1 MILKFFATVPCGIED
16 IASEEVHEIIGCKAK
31 PDVGRIFFETGL
43 ESIFLLNLKASTLNK
58 IMIQIC
64 HGVFSELKD
73 IYRMVKDID
82 YGWIIDADQPFAVR
96 SERVGIHDFTSMD
109 VSRIVGQAI
118 IDSYRETYGRRL
130 PVNLDEPEV
139 EFYALV
145 RDQEFL
151 LGVNTTGNSL
161 HRRGYKAYMH
171 PAALKPTL
179 ASAMLRLSGWKPGKG
194 ILDPM
199 CGGGTIPI
207 EAAFKAANIPPGHLR
222 LDFAFLKLK
231 FIDENDF
238 WKLRNR
244 LFAERRC
251 EAPVEIYGMEK
262 FRHHLE
268 GAMRNSEKAG
278 VREFIEFKLGDAT
291 KSVDYPDGE
300 IDYVVVNP
308 PYGIRMVPGGS
319 PKGLYSRFLKALR
332 ERVEDAVL
340 ILITAAHKRF
350 VEAAEEI
357 GIEIIERRIVLHGDL
372 RARIF
377 KCKF

>member
-1 MILKFFATVPCGIED
+1 MMHKFFATVPCGIED
-16 IASEEVHEIIGCKAK
+16 IASEEVYELIGCRAK
-31 PDVGRIFFETGL
+31 PDVGRIFFEASL

-58 IMIQIC
+58 IMIQMC
-64 HGVFSELKD
+64 HGIFSELKD
-73 IYRMVKDID
+73 IYRMVKDVD
-82 YGWIIDADQPFAVR
+82 YGWIIDANQPFAVR
-96 SERVGIHDFTSMD
+96 SERVGIHNFTSMD

-118 IDSYRETYGRRL
+118 IDSYSEAYGKRL

-161 HRRGYKAYMH
+161 HRRGYRAYMH
-171 PAALKPTL
+171 PASLKSTL
-179 ASAMLRLSGWKPGKG
+179 ASAMLRLSGWKPEKS

-222 LDFAFLKLK
+222 SDFAFLKLK

-238 WKLRNR
+238 WTLRNR
-244 LFAERRC
+244 LLAEMRC
-251 EAPVEIYGMEK
+251 EAPAGIYGMEK
-262 FRHHLE
+262 FKRHLE
-268 GAMRNSEKAG
+268 GAILNSEKAG
-278 VREFIEFKLGDAT
+278 VRELIEFKLGDAT
-291 KSVDYPDGE
+291 NSSDYPDGE
-300 IDYVVVNP
+300 IGYVVVNP

-319 PKGLYSRFLKALR
+319 PRALYKRFLKALR
-332 ERVEDAVL
+332 ERVEDAIL

-350 VEAAEEI
+350 VEAAEEN

-377 KCKF
+377 KCKL

>member
-1 MILKFFATVPCGIED
+1 MMHKFFATVPCGIED
-16 IASEEVHEIIGCKAK
+16 IASEEVYELIGCRAK
-31 PDVGRIFFETGL
+31 PDVGRIFFEASL

-58 IMIQIC
+58 IMIQMC
-64 HGVFSELKD
+64 HGIFSELKD
-73 IYRMVKDID
+73 IYRMVKDVD
-82 YGWIIDADQPFAVR
+82 YGWIIDANQPFAVR
-96 SERVGIHDFTSMD
+96 SERVGIHDFTSID

-118 IDSYRETYGRRL
+118 IDSYREAYGKRL

-161 HRRGYKAYMH
+161 HRRGYRAYMH
-171 PAALKPTL
+171 PASLKPTL
-179 ASAMLRLSGWKPGKG
+179 ASAMLRLSGWNPGRG

-207 EAAFKAANIPPGHLR
+207 EAAFKAANIPPVHLR
-222 LDFAFLKLK
+222 SDFAFLKLK
-231 FIDENDF
+231 FIDGNDF
-238 WKLRNR
+238 WTLRNR
-244 LFAERRC
+244 LLAERRY
-251 EAPVEIYGMEK
+251 EAPAEIYGMEK

-268 GAMRNSEKAG
+268 GAILNSEKAG
-278 VREFIEFKLGDAT
+278 VRELIEFKLGDAT
-291 KSVDYPDGE
+291 NSSDYPDGE
-300 IDYVVVNP
+300 IGYVVVNP

-319 PKGLYSRFLKALR
+319 PRSLYSRFLKALR
-332 ERVEDAVL
+332 ERAEDAIL